1 MGAGGLRKR
10 ADAHPL
16 RLQSEAGRPPQGT
29 LKLGP
34 YHLRKDGCWR
44 EVPQDQSPKLPD
56 DIAWRLDLMKKR
68 SPVTVLQLLF
78 EWPWQKKDPM
88 LGGKP

>member
-1 MGAGGLRKR
+1 M
-10 ADAHPL
+10 
-16 RLQSEAGRPPQGT
+16 
-29 LKLGP
+29 KLGP